1 MGPIGVALTVIA
13 ISLATTSGMSSL
25 TSHLKKRSEYYRKK
39 AEEAKKE
46 EEKKQNVK
54 GKTD

>member
-1 MGPIGVALTVIA
+1 MGPLGVAITVIA

-25 TSHLKKRSEYYRKK
+25 ASHFKKRSEYYRKK

-46 EEKKQNVK
+46 EERNKENTLK
-54 GKTD
+54 

>member
-25 TSHLKKRSEYYRKK
+25 ASHFKKRSEYYRKK

-46 EEKKQNVK
+46 EERNKENTLK
-54 GKTD
+54 